1 MANISK
7 RGDSYRI
14 TVSLGADGTG
24 KQRRKYLTFKPP
36 AGLTPKQEKKAVD
49 QAALEFE
56 QKCLNGEVLDQST
69 RFHDFMERWLTEYAE
84 KQLKVRTYTRY
95 KELLVRADIA
105 FGNMKLK
112 DIKPHHLTEFYN
124 NLDEIGVRKDIKYT
138 PTDYAAEL
146 INKTGMTQAAL
157 SASAGVG
164 KSCVYSCLHGKRVSA
179 DTARKLSDYFKEE
192 IEEMFTKDEEKCLSG
207 RTVKDHHTV
216 LSSLFSTAVQWQ
228 VIPSNPCSHV
238 KPPKYKK
245 PESRYLD
252 ENGAAALIAALSEEP
267 YHYQIAVYTLLY
279 TGLRRGEVCGLEW
292 CDIDDIKGLLTVR
305 NNLLYVPEKGLYIDE
320 PKSESSKRVITMPPD
335 LVNLLKDNRKWQK
348 EQEERLGT
356 AWIRNNSVIRNP
368 DGSRMRPDTLSS
380 WFHDFVQRHGL
391 PDISL
396 HSLRH
401 TNATLMIAS
410 GIPLKT
416 VSARLGHSSIAITS
430 DLYSHTIQSV
440 DALAAGALNDILSP
454 SKNAEKNIK
463 IG

>member
-1 MANISK
+1 MANIVK

-14 TVSLGADGTG
+14 TVSLGFDGTG
-24 KQRRKYLTFKPP
+24 KHIRKYLTYTPQP
-36 AGLTPKQEKKAVD
+36 GLTPKQEQKAVE

-56 QKCLNGEVLDQST
+56 QKCMNGDVLDQST
-69 RFHDFMERWLTEYAE
+69 RFHDFMTRWLTEYSE

-95 KELLVRADIA
+95 KELLARADIA

-124 NLDEIGVRKDIKYT
+124 NLGEIGVRKDIKYT

-146 INKTGMTQAAL
+146 ISKTGMTQAAL
-157 SASAGVG
+157 SAGVGIG

-192 IEEMFTKDEEKCLSG
+192 LDEMFTADEDKCLSG

-228 VIPSNPCSHV
+228 VIPSNLCERV

-245 PESRYLD
+245 TERKYLD
-252 ENGAAALIAALSEEP
+252 ENGAAALIAALASEP
-267 YHYQIAVYTLLY
+267 YQYIVAIYTLLY

-292 CDIDDIKGLLTVR
+292 CDIDEIKGLLTVR

-320 PKSESSKRVITMPPD
+320 PKSETSKRVITMSAD
-335 LVNLLKDNRKWQK
+335 LVELLKNNRKWQR

-356 AWIRNNSVIRNP
+356 SWIRNDNVIRNP
-368 DGSRMRPDTLSS
+368 DGSRMRPDTLSG
-380 WFHDFVQRHGL
+380 WFHEFIQRHEL

-430 DLYSHTIQSV
+430 DLYSHAIQSV